1 MTSTRGRAFETASS
15 RPVVRTLTDQA
26 NHDHTRALPPDAG
39 LGLVT
44 RLTEGSG
51 RGVFVADGF
60 SPHHGAVVGTYRGL
74 FTETLPL
81 SDFALAYLPVLCQGR
96 LLYLFRVLDA
106 AHQCLRGNPDP
117 THAGLYNHYCEDPTL
132 TATLFWTEGH
142 PLPIVRMV
150 TRTTLRSNSQLTYNY
165 DAHID
170 DGAYT
175 ISADLAAGQP
185 CTPCRCSPAGCPRNR
200 FFPAI

>member
-1 MTSTRGRAFETASS
+1 MTSTRGRIFETASS
-15 RPVVRTLTDQA
+15 RPAVRELTDQA
-26 NHDHTRALPPDAG
+26 NHDHAAALPPDAG

-44 RLTEGSG
+44 RVTEGSG
-51 RGVFVADGF
+51 RGVFVSDGF
-60 SPHHGAVVGTYRGL
+60 SLPHGTVVGTYRGL

-81 SDFALAYLPVLCQGR
+81 SDFALAYPPVRFRGQTFH
-96 LLYLFRVLDA
+96 LFLDA
-106 AHQCLRGNPDP
+106 SHQCLRGDPDP
-117 THAGLYNHYCEDPTL
+117 THAGLYNHCCEDPTL
-132 TATLFWTEGH
+132 SASVFWTDGH
-142 PLPIVRMV
+142 SLPIVRMV
-150 TRTTLRSNSQLTYNY
+150 TRSTLRRNSQLTYNY
-165 DAHID
+165 DAYIA

>member
-1 MTSTRGRAFETASS
+1 MTSTRGRVFETASS
-15 RPVVRTLTDQA
+15 RPAVRELTDQA
-26 NHDHTRALPPDAG
+26 NHDHLRALPPDAG

-44 RLTEGSG
+44 RLTQGSG

-60 SPHHGAVVGTYRGL
+60 SVRHGTVVGSYRGL

-81 SDFALAYLPVLCQGR
+81 SDFALAYPLVRYRGQTLQ
-96 LLYLFRVLDA
+96 LYLDA
-106 AHQCLRGNPDP
+106 SHQCLRGDPGP
-117 THAGLYNHYCEDPTL
+117 THAGLYNHCCEDPTL
-132 TATLFWTEGH
+132 SATLFWTDGH
-142 PLPIVRMV
+142 PLPIVRLV
-150 TRTTLRSNSQLTYNY
+150 TRTTLRRNSQLTYNY
-165 DAHID
+165 DAHIE

-185 CTPCRCSPAGCPRNR
+185 CTPCRCAPAGCPRNR